1 MLSEVFYMAVLS
13 TGSGIGMACLAL
25 LYKSKC
31 EDVNLCCGIIK
42 IHRNISSEVLEDMA
56 QNSTVSDTHATN
68 NGITSHVMRSTGHP
82 PEPLQIER

>member
-31 EDVNLCCGIIK
+31 EDVSICFDLIK
-42 IHRNISSEVLEDMA
+42 IHRNISSEVLEDMVQGTA
-56 QNSTVSDTHATN
+56 MSDTHATN
-68 NGITSHVMRSTGHP
+68 NGTVSHVMRSTGHP